1 MSYWNNTGTYQKEY
15 EILYSELVPSMDNAD
30 TLEGE
35 LLRAISSIYY
45 DAYNNGF
52 YNNKS
57 GPFNFLMD
65 NFRSNLSSDFSGV
78 IGSVVNT
85 GGYSDLD
92 VMIKTILDDSVDK
105 IVHYIMTRDSLT
117 PNTKDMYDYSDAD
130 VYIEEDDETED
141 CDDYNYEKDDD
152 L

>member
-1 MSYWNNTGTYQKEY
+1 MSYCNKTGTYQKEY
-15 EILYSELVPSMDNAD
+15 EILYTELVPSMDNAD

-52 YNNKS
+52 CNNKS
-57 GPFNFLMD
+57 GPFNFLVD
-65 NFRSNLSSDFSGV
+65 NFGSNLSSDFSRV

-85 GGYSDLD
+85 GGYSDLSD
-92 VMIKTILDDSVDK
+92 AIRLILEDSVDK

-130 VYIEEDDETED
+130 VYIEEDED
-141 CDDYNYEKDDD
+141 DDDYDYNYEKDDD